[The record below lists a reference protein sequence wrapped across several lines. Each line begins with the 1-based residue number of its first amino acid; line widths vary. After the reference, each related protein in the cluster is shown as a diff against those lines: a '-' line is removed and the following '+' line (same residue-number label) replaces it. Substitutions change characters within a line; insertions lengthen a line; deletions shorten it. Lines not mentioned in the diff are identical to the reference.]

1 MSTLAGFGGA
11 ATLQRSDAARL
22 TSQLHAVR
30 SVMSDG
36 RYRTL
41 EEIARLV
48 AQITGKRATEPSV
61 SARLRDLRK
70 DKFGSLLVERR
81 LVSPGL
87 FEYRVIQ
94 AAAQEDVEKFEKTF
108 NVSGTKTGRLK
119 STTEP
124 TKAAKPVAGSRS
136 ANAYVEE
143 LKNGDK

>member
-1 MSTLAGFGGA
+1 MSTTFGGA
-11 ATLQRSDAARL
+11 ATLERSDVARL

-48 AQITGKRATEPSV
+48 TQITGKKATEPSI

-70 DKFGSLLVERR
+70 DKFGSLIVERR

-87 FEYRVIQ
+87 FQYRVIV
-94 AAAQEDVEKFEKTF
+94 AAAKEDVEKFEKTF
-108 NVSGTKTGRLK
+108 KVQGTKTGRLT

-124 TKAAKPVAGSRS
+124 TKEAKPVAGSRS
-136 ANAYVEE
+136 ANSYIDE
-143 LKNGDK
+143 LKGGK